1 MTVEK
6 TKPSAS
12 RRHWLLAAGGV
23 AVTAGVGIGIGIGI
37 VGRQRVRPNAD
48 LQAALD
54 AFWAQQW
61 PTTTGEMLALG
72 QFRGGQPLLVNFWAT
87 WCPPCV
93 KELPLLERFAQA
105 QGHRGSQG
113 VRVLGIA
120 ADKATSVT
128 RWLQRHPLGY
138 PVVIAETGGVAVT
151 RTLGNSSGG
160 LPFSLLFDTS
170 GQLRQRRVGAFS
182 EEILQRWAAA

>member
-23 AVTAGVGIGIGIGI
+23 AVTAGVGIG
-37 VGRQRVRPNAD
+37 VWQRVRPKAE
-48 LQAALD
+48 LEAALD

-61 PTTTGEMLALG
+61 PTATGEMVALR
-72 QFRGGQPLLVNFWAT
+72 QYRGGQPLLVNFWAT

-93 KELPLLERFAQA
+93 EELPLLDRFARVQGQA
-105 QGHRGSQG
+105 AGQG

-120 ADKATSVT
+120 ADKAASVT
-128 RWLQRHPLGY
+128 RWLQRQPLGY

-151 RTLGNSSGG
+151 RTLGNSNGG
-160 LPFSLLFDTS
+160 LPFSLLFDAA
-170 GQLRQRRVGAFS
+170 GQLRQRRIGAFS
-182 EEILQRWAAA
+182 EEILQRWAAAV